1 MLLDIP
7 DWSARH
13 GFTGHSNPRSKD
25 RAKDLLE
32 KSVIR
37 PQITKAFDTLSD
49 KQSTDKDKLLA
60 RHVLHRLHDGRSS
73 SNMEGGKAAQTSTDL
88 RLIPDEHGNT
98 LELAEA
104 TQAGIEQ
111 LQFYKPKD
119 SEDADKKAK
128 YLDEFASVV
137 EHAVLGLQEAMAGD
151 NRILGEIQLK
161 DTLPGLAVPY
171 DTRPDYVRRGDLKTK
186 WSSISSK
193 SKTGWMSARL
203 PNSLTGMF
211 DMNNVFQCA
220 GFWALNGKRPPFLVY
235 ASASDYRV
243 FTPENAPEL
252 RDDYLQDVIQETI
265 SHCKVT
271 ENILR
276 AASNTDELLGL
287 VSPDWRALCWRETQT
302 YLDEAKKIWSL
313 S

>member
-1 MLLDIP
+1 MLHNIP

-25 RAKDLLE
+25 RAKDLFE
-32 KSVIR
+32 KSVAR
-37 PQITKAFDTLSD
+37 PQINKAFDTLND

-60 RHVLHRLHDGRSS
+60 RHVLHKFYDNRSS
-73 SNMEGGKAAQTSTDL
+73 SNMEGGKAVQTSTDL
-88 RLIPDEHGNT
+88 RLVPDEVGAT
-98 LELAEA
+98 LDLAEA
-104 TQAGIEQ
+104 TQAGLEQ
-111 LQFYKPKD
+111 FQFYQPKD
-119 SEDADKKAK
+119 EADADRKAK
-128 YLDEFASVV
+128 YLDEFPAVV

-186 WSSISSK
+186 WSTPSSK
-193 SKTGWMSARL
+193 SKTGWTSARL
-203 PNSLTGMF
+203 PSSLTGMF

-220 GFWALNGKRPPFLVY
+220 GFHALNGKRPPFLVY
-235 ASASDYRV
+235 ASASDYRI

-276 AASNTDELLGL
+276 TASNTDELLSL
-287 VSPDWRALCWRETQT
+287 VSPDWRAMCWKESPT
-302 YLDEAKKIWSL
+302 YLEEARKIWRL
-313 S
+313 